1 MPRGALSG
9 ALTRFLGRLRGLYR
23 SLGLDKFAVLS
34 DFCERGEGEGRM
46 GGGRGGCTLGLR
58 RRGHVRG
65 VPAATAAA
73 AFAAPATSSGGDMIP
88 ISMLYQCRCCINVDV
103 PVLGRR
109 DARNYVCSARY
120 LVPGRPQRYIYIYD
134 VGLSLCVC
142 VCWYGVTGVGVWLC
156 RLAVAYR
163 I

>member
-1 MPRGALSG
+1 
-9 ALTRFLGRLRGLYR
+9 
-23 SLGLDKFAVLS
+23 
-34 DFCERGEGEGRM
+34 M

-103 PVLGRR
+103 VSMSMCQCLGGGMRATMYAVPVISCPEGRK
-109 DARNYVCSARY
+109 DT
-120 LVPGRPQRYIYIYD
+120 YIYMTSAFLFAFAF
-134 VGLSLCVC
+134 VGMV
-142 VCWYGVTGVGVWLC
+142 
-156 RLAVAYR
+156 
-163 I
+163 